1 MSLIKQQ
8 NIVSGTAKKAKA
20 TKCQSWVQLN
30 LLKEA
35 VLYSWMLTMR
45 VSLGGIPA
53 VCSEDQSWLSHT
65 YYIQTFILAK
75 PGILGY
81 TFICEK
87 YWHSD
92 IMNFFSASKFNK
104 ALMLLL
110 LFVEYFSDSHESVI
124 ISEFKCCSLLVGD
137 IELSGI
143 VNKNWKDKSISRV
156 RFFETEIVSI
166 RFYCFIREVL
176 GSLYLSY
183 YKFLSSKELWTLK
196 TTFSHAVTHLQLSA
210 LCKGIQGHWS
220 TYSTSSMLQ
229 DILLIIW
236 LFLLTVAYPSLQ
248 RLLMTGTHFPL
259 RFFSPKL
266 WSSLWQKYHF
276 AWEPAE
282 DAGPPAC
289 LEACSMQG
297 FLNLRSCL
305 G

>member
-35 VLYSWMLTMR
+35 VLYSWMLKMS
-45 VSLGGIPA
+45 VSFGGIPA

-87 YWHSD
+87 YCHSD

-124 ISEFKCCSLLVGD
+124 ISEFKCCSLLVRD

-143 VNKNWKDKSISRV
+143 VNKNWKDESISRV

-183 YKFLSSKELWTLK
+183 YKFLSRKEAMNSQNNL
-196 TTFSHAVTHLQLSA
+196 LS
-210 LCKGIQGHWS
+210 CCY
-220 TYSTSSMLQ
+220 T
-229 DILLIIW
+229 
-236 LFLLTVAYPSLQ
+236 
-248 RLLMTGTHFPL
+248 
-259 RFFSPKL
+259 
-266 WSSLWQKYHF
+266 
-276 AWEPAE
+276 
-282 DAGPPAC
+282 PPAVC
-289 LEACSMQG
+289 PL
-297 FLNLRSCL
+297 
-305 G
+305 